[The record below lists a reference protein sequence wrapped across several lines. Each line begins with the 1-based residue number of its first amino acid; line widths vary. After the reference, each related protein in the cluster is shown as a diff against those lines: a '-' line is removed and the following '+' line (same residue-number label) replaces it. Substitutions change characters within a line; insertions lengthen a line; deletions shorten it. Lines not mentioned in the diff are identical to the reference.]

1 MGNGDNGDPKV
12 PGSETPAVPSVPD
25 ATGGDPVAAAEAAV
39 AAAEKAA
46 QEAREKA
53 AELLKKAEAAKLA
66 AAAAAGGATP
76 APVQEPPDLGKKKG
90 APPAAKAAAPTVH
103 FDDPDT
109 GLVVISPNAEG
120 LFGTEQVDE
129 AAGERFTPEP
139 AYMKG
144 RRSKTAI
151 AVLVVALVLIG
162 ASVIYLLTE
171 SDASARMKWFLEGTA
186 CVMDDKSKGPR
197 VPETSRGEPSGNLNC
212 LKLYVEQS
220 RMLLEERW
228 KAEDFRSKHIY
239 GSVTLT
245 YFPQDTRVDVFQT
258 KYAQEGRAWARNDAG
273 LGDMVCAEAY
283 VQTPADQIMTAAI
296 KDKPRCERLL
306 PNATEQLKENQ
317 FIEQLPL
324 KNLPIFETDKCTDK
338 SPTWDATLGGCKAA
352 GAEPFEEGD
361 VVTAYTYEYRVVFSR
376 EGYEPREF
384 VWRTADW
391 TRAPAGWI
399 MDWSGLDLVPK
410 PETRLKN
417 FALGERDLYCYQV
430 LNDVTYEKIPQ
441 ANKDLIFKRNG
452 FKTEDEYR
460 AAEQVLRRGEY
471 QPWYEKL
478 AENIKKLDKKACEEG
493 TDPEIPEL

>member
-1 MGNGDNGDPKV
+1 M
-12 PGSETPAVPSVPD
+12 PD
-25 ATGGDPVAAAEAAV
+25 APAADPVAAAEAAV

-53 AELLKKAEAAKLA
+53 AELLKKAEAAKA
-66 AAAAAGGATP
+66 AVGGSAP
-76 APVQEPPDLGKKKG
+76 APVEEPPDLGQKKKS
-90 APPAAKAAAPTVH
+90 APAASAPASKAPAAPVH
-103 FDDPDT
+103 FDDHDGGGIVT
-109 GLVVISPNAEG
+109 ISPNPEG
-120 LFGTEQVDE
+120 LFGTDQVDE
-129 AAGERFTPEP
+129 AAGERFTPET
-139 AYMKG
+139 AYMRG
-144 RRSKTAI
+144 MRSKAAI
-151 AVLVVALVLIG
+151 AVLLAAVALIAAG
-162 ASVIYLLTE
+162 VIYLLTE
-171 SDASARMKWFLEGTA
+171 SDASARMKWFLSGTS

-197 VPETSRGEPSGNLNC
+197 VPDTSKGEAPGNLNC
-212 LKLYVEQS
+212 LKLYVEQT
-220 RMLLEERW
+220 RMLLEEKW

-258 KYAQEGRAWARNDAG
+258 KYAQDGRAWARNDAG

-283 VQTPADQIMTAAI
+283 VQTPADKIMTDAI
-296 KDKPRCERLL
+296 KDKARCERPLV
-306 PNATEQLKENQ
+306 NATADLKENQ
-317 FIEQLPL
+317 FIESLPL

-338 SPTWDATLGGCKAA
+338 STGWDAGSRTCKVGGTEFDE
-352 GAEPFEEGD
+352 GA
-361 VVTAYTYEYRVVFSR
+361 VMTAYTYEYRLVFSR

-384 VWRTADW
+384 VWRQADW

-430 LNDVTYEKIPQ
+430 LNDVVYEKIPQ

-452 FKTEDEYR
+452 FKTEEEYR
-460 AAEQVLRRGEY
+460 AAEQVLRRGEF